1 MSRKNIVTT
10 LLAVLLA
17 VGVTTLLAVADLKR
31 FEEPEFSPLYKATL
45 ESAYSRFKENDKRVP
60 AGGPRK
66 EGEAPPGTPGSALA
80 PPSKR
85 IKPAKS
91 SASGHAHAAR
101 SGTSASGYNSP
112 EMKRGNEFASKKEYE
127 KALAAF
133 REHLK
138 KYPQSALGWHR
149 IGDVLGEQGKSEE
162 AIAAYREA
170 LKIQPSFYCCYG
182 HIGDLLLKEGKKEEA
197 EKNFE
202 IMIAGFRKQ
211 ARGKGRAA
219 VSAKYE
225 LAKFFVDHNRNNEE
239 AIRLAEEAAAADPK
253 QVAYLIPLVTA
264 YQRAG
269 KNKEAVSTIDRIL
282 KLKPEFEV
290 YYKKLRAQLAGS
302 AAGSKA
308 PQKP

>member
-1 MSRKNIVTT
+1 MSRRNIVSTIS
-10 LLAVLLA
+10 AVLLA
-17 VGVTTLLAVADLKR
+17 AGVITVLAVADLKR

-45 ESAYSRFKENDKRVP
+45 ESAYSRFRENDKRVP
-60 AGGPRK
+60 AGEPRK
-66 EGEAPPGTPGSALA
+66 EAAPSEETPGVAPASA
-80 PPSKR
+80 SKR
-85 IKPAKS
+85 IRPAKS
-91 SASGHAHAAR
+91 AASRHVHSAR
-101 SGTSASGYNSP
+101 TSAQSSGYNSP
-112 EMKRGNEFASKKEYE
+112 EMKRGNEFAAKKEYD

-133 REHLK
+133 REQLK
-138 KYPQSALGWHR
+138 KYPQSALAWHR

-170 LKIQPSFYCCYG
+170 LKIQPNFYCCYG

-197 EKNFE
+197 EKDFE
-202 IMIAGFRKQ
+202 IMIAGLRKQ
-211 ARGKGRAA
+211 AKGEGKAA

-225 LAKFFVDHNRNNEE
+225 LAKFFVDHHRNNDE
-239 AIRLAEEAAAADPK
+239 AMRLAEEAAAANPE

-290 YYKKLRAQLAGS
+290 YYKKLRARLEG
-302 AAGSKA
+302 AAGGSTA